1 MGIKLDYD
9 INTVLATWKVTYKQ
23 TSAYEG
29 GVTYF
34 DPAERSIYVIAPDK
48 GAAYYWAEDA
58 TTSHGNI
65 CEVLDI
71 APVVSDPVQLAYE
84 SYTPEGEEYYVLF
97 GVESGQHQFK
107 GPFEYE
113 HQAQKYAKGVDKSH
127 KPRVVVHYKENDDE

>member
-9 INTVLATWKVTYKQ
+9 FNTVLATWKVTYKQ

-29 GVTYF
+29 DF
-34 DPAERSIYVIAPDK
+34 DDLQVIYVIAPDK

-97 GVESGQHQFK
+97 GVKSGQHQFK

-127 KPRVVVHYKENDDE
+127 NPRVVVHYKENDDE